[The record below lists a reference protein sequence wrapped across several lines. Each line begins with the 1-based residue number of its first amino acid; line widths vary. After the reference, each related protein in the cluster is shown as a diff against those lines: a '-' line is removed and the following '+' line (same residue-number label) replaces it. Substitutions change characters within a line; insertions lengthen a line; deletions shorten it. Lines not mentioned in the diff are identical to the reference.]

1 MMIPL
6 LGKFVSSIREIAF
19 IGTNGHF
26 HKWEHW
32 FPLLLCKCYKQFF
45 RRRYIFW
52 FFYWKDQYFHL
63 WENLFSLVRKT
74 FLQALSFLGNQSLNV
89 LKYLLASRNITVFI
103 TEIVSVSTSEKILL
117 LALKL
122 ILHDMFWM
130 KFLFGKIHLH
140 LLCRSRLW
148 KNPNYFR
155 ITDLPVL
162 S

>member
-1 MMIPL
+1 MGIFTS
-6 LGKFVSSIREIAF
+6 GN
-19 IGTNGHF
+19 IGFHYYYVNVTNNFSGVDIYF
-26 HKWEHW
+26 G
-32 FPLLLCKCYKQFF
+32 FS
-45 RRRYIFW
+45 
-52 FFYWKDQYFHL
+52 YWKDQYFHL